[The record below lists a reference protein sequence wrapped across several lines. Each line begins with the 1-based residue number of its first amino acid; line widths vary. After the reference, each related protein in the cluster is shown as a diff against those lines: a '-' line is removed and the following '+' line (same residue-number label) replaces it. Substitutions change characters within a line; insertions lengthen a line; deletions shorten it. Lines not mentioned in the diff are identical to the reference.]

1 MHPAISLVVLL
12 GGGITLA
19 RYASYTKQLFDSVVS
34 SPYMDEVFH
43 VPQAIQF
50 CNRNW
55 VPEPKVTTPPGLYWL
70 TLLYQRLGYVGGW
83 DTDVTK
89 LSTLRTVSLVALMV
103 TAVLS
108 ELYLNQ
114 AMVTR
119 SQLAPIYRFLVA
131 VAVATIPTLYFFG
144 FLFYTD
150 SASTMLVVMAMALA
164 ESDQHLFASVSGL
177 VAISV
182 RQTNAIWLAFI
193 MGCAVLK
200 ELQKH
205 APENSPSDPLPLKQL
220 LSRRAVLESA
230 LEIVLPYAPS
240 LLLFVGLV
248 IWNGGDVAL
257 GDKTNH
263 QPAFHMPQILYFF
276 AFALFVGWPALL
288 PALRGLQLSRSS
300 LTMFSG
306 ISVLGL
312 AAVHFFTYTHPFM
325 LADNRHYMFYV
336 WRRIINV
343 TPWSRYALVPL
354 CVASGMLWISA
365 IAKTHN
371 RYWIAGF
378 LMATSLT
385 LVPAPLIEPRYFI
398 VPYIVMRLALAKG
411 TIIDARSI
419 ASLVVEIAWHAL
431 IISTT
436 IYTFIYKPF
445 SWPNEQ
451 GLQRFMW

>member
-50 CNRNW
+50 CNRSW
-55 VPEPKVTTPPGLYWL
+55 APDPKVTTPPGLYWL
-70 TLLYQRLGYVGGW
+70 TLLYQRLGYVCGW

-89 LSTLRTVSLVALMV
+89 LSTLRTVSLAALML
-103 TAVLS
+103 TPVLS

-144 FLFYTD
+144 FLYYTD
-150 SASTMLVVMAMALA
+150 SSSTMLVVMAMALA
-164 ESDQHLFASVSGL
+164 ESDQHLFASVAGL

-205 APENSPSDPLPLKQL
+205 APEVSSSDPLPLKQL
-220 LSRRAVLESA
+220 LSRRSVLEST

-240 LLLFVGLV
+240 LILFVGFV

-257 GDKTNH
+257 GDKANH
-263 QPAFHMPQILYFF
+263 QPSFHLPQILYFF

-288 PALRGLQLSRSS
+288 PTLRGLQVSRSS
-300 LTMFSG
+300 LKMFSG
-306 ISVLGL
+306 ITAIGL
-312 AAVHFFTYTHPFM
+312 AAVHFFTYIHPFM

-343 TPWSRYALVPL
+343 TPWSRYAIVPF
-354 CVASGMLWISA
+354 CVASGMLWITA
-365 IAKTHN
+365 I
-371 RYWIAGF
+371 GSF
-378 LMATSLT
+378 
-385 LVPAPLIEPRYFI
+385 
-398 VPYIVMRLALAKG
+398 PY
-411 TIIDARSI
+411 D
-419 ASLVVEIAWHAL
+419 
-431 IISTT
+431 
-436 IYTFIYKPF
+436 
-445 SWPNEQ
+445 
-451 GLQRFMW
+451 